1 MANNLIRVACALA
14 TLTAPVMAA
23 TDDKGDT
30 GLALGTLV
38 LILAIYFI
46 PAIVASN
53 RRHRNRTAIGVLNLL
68 LGWTLIGWVAA
79 LVWALTADV
88 EPPKPAAYT
97 TRWSRAKAAR
107 EQAKIEAERNAVD
120 ERNAVEKTS
129 QRAVFE
135 RDGAWYCVV
144 DDKVYG
150 AWATREL
157 ALTGKLG
164 AATTPPV
171 PEKT

>member
-1 MANNLIRVACALA
+1 MADNLIRVACGLA
-14 TLTAPVMAA
+14 TMTTPVMAA
-23 TDDKGDT
+23 TDDKGGT
-30 GLALGTLV
+30 GLALGV
-38 LILAIYFI
+38 IILAIYFI

-88 EPPKPAAYT
+88 EPPKPGAYT

-107 EQAKIEAERNAVD
+107 EQAKIEAERNAV
-120 ERNAVEKTS
+120 EKTS
-129 QRAVFE
+129 QRTVFE

-150 AWATREL
+150 AWTTREL
-157 ALTGKLG
+157 ALTGKLIRSHQ
-164 AATTPPV
+164 
-171 PEKT
+171 